1 MSNPPSRTHV
11 AVIVVLALLACAML
25 SCGGPMQPEE
35 LARSVDTLSS
45 AAAEGSLLG
54 NEVARQHSKDT
65 FIRVRATEL
74 ADDAEHEAQKV
85 ADSTP
90 SAGIAAKKQ
99 AAVRLGGDIS
109 QALGGLQTKPGDPN
123 VGRQTARRLDA
134 LRKRADALSQS
145 L

>member
-1 MSNPPSRTHV
+1 MSSATNRPHV
-11 AVIVVLALLACAML
+11 AAIAVLALLACAML

-54 NEVARQHSKDT
+54 SEVAREHSKDT
-65 FIRVRATEL
+65 FTRVRATEL
-74 ADDAEHEAQKV
+74 AEDAQHEAEKI
-85 ADSTP
+85 ADATP
-90 SAGIAAKKQ
+90 SGGIAAQKH

-123 VGRQTARRLDA
+123 VGRQAARRLDA
-134 LRKRADALSQS
+134 LRKRADALSKS